1 MLKNDKL
8 TEIEKQIK
16 KLESEKKA
24 ILDEAKNAEK
34 ARKAERKKEV
44 EDAYNN
50 FVKLLK
56 AYEEDFG
63 GGYKVSI
70 SGNLS
75 I

>member
-8 TEIEKQIK
+8 TEIEKQIE

-34 ARKAERKKEV
+34 ARKVERKKEV